1 MKEPRSNMSH
11 ERDERL
17 DTKCPACG
25 CDTELAVSHCPS
37 CGKNLIEQE
46 IPDPKPKIKRKMK
59 KPKPSTKPPVEE
71 KEPEVNAPPEEEYL

>member
-46 IPDPKPKIKRKMK
+46 PKIKRKMK